1 MERFEGLINFGIFFF
16 FGVLTS
22 FTFFYM
28 VFFQP
33 ELLVFLIVVGILVG
47 VFAGFAF
54 MIYKLISV
62 LFDSLEINPG
72 RLIVNW
78 FDRKKKE

>member
-28 VFFQP
+28 VLFQP
-33 ELLVFLIVVGILVG
+33 ELSVLLFVSALLIG
-47 VFAGFAF
+47 VFTGFAF
-54 MIYKLISV
+54 MVYMLISK
-62 LFDSLEINPG
+62 LFESLEINPG
-72 RLIVNW
+72 RAILKL
-78 FDRKKKE
+78 FKKKE

>member
-33 ELLVFLIVVGILVG
+33 ELLVFLIVCTLFIGL
-47 VFAGFAF
+47 FTGFAF
-54 MIYKLISV
+54 MVYILISG
-62 LFDSLEINPG
+62 LFESLEINPG
-72 RLIVNW
+72 RAILKL
-78 FDRKKKE
+78 FKKKE